1 MAQAGR
7 KRTASRGGSK
17 KIGGLNIETSGFNW
31 KSGKAFAY
39 YAIILIAGGALL
51 YMNLVP
57 AGS

>member
-7 KRTASRGGSK
+7 KRTASRGGSR

-39 YAIILIAGGALL
+39 YAILVVLAGVLI
-51 YMNLVP
+51 YMYAVP
-57 AGS
+57 PGS